1 MDVTIPGEQYDI
13 TATYTLP
20 AGEGPFP
27 LVVMSH
33 GFLAERNQR
42 GGFTA
47 LAVALA
53 ERGIASLRM
62 DFAGCGD
69 SPADFQYNNLTGMA
83 SDVITCCEWALN
95 NLPVDANAV
104 GLLGYSLGT
113 LVTLRA
119 TLAQPDICHAMVLIA
134 PAGMVNMRDIYM
146 GEYQQAQQDGYFT
159 TTSNGR
165 EYRISTSW
173 YEDLFSLELLFQ
185 TYAER
190 ENSLIIYGTQDAMI
204 PVETALACA
213 EQIGAQTLEVAG
225 GYHSMGLS
233 GTLPAVFEKVR
244 AGVVDFFVETLES
257 NPASASAGAST
268 EQGGMQSGQ
277 GSGSITFN

>member
-1 MDVTIPGEQYDI
+1 
-13 TATYTLP
+13 
-20 AGEGPFP
+20 
-27 LVVMSH
+27 
-33 GFLAERNQR
+33 
-42 GGFTA
+42 
-47 LAVALA
+47 
-53 ERGIASLRM
+53 
-62 DFAGCGD
+62 
-69 SPADFQYNNLTGMA
+69 
-83 SDVITCCEWALN
+83 
-95 NLPVDANAV
+95 
-104 GLLGYSLGT
+104 
-113 LVTLRA
+113 
-119 TLAQPDICHAMVLIA
+119 MVLIA

-244 AGVVDFFVETLES
+244 AGVVDFFVKRWRAIPLPRARARPRSRAACSRARARVPSPSIDGYTLPS
-257 NPASASAGAST
+257 KFAGD
-268 EQGGMQSGQ
+268 
-277 GSGSITFN
+277 F